1 MIMEV
6 SGKRNLISTK
16 NVSILLLVIGLALLA
31 FFSMNVATSSDTDII
46 NIVRN
51 QAYLLAAIGIL
62 LSGILVILLSL
73 VRFLE
78 RVG

>member
-1 MIMEV
+1 MEV